1 MSHERFPAT
10 FPRGEIE
17 VSDFASWQDT
27 HTLALMTAVTEAA
40 FMQALSSAARELG
53 FDYCAYGMRMP
64 LPLTNPKVILLSNYS
79 SKWQQRYSERKYLAV
94 DPTVAHGIRSVL
106 PLVWTEELFKN
117 QRDLWEDASA
127 EGLKVG
133 WAQSSYN
140 AQGAVG
146 MLTLA
151 RSDDALSL
159 SELRKNSA
167 QMTVLAQLAH
177 AGLNELISN
186 RQNVNKAAA
195 LTAREI
201 EVLRWTADG
210 KTSGEVGQI
219 MNISE
224 RTANFHIN
232 NSLEKLSAV
241 NKTSAVIKAALLG
254 LL

>member
-1 MSHERFPAT
+1 MALDN
-10 FPRGEIE
+10 
-17 VSDFASWQDT
+17 DFSNWQDA
-27 HTLALMTAVTEAA
+27 HTQALMTATTEAE
-40 FMQALSSAARELG
+40 FFTALSNAAQDLG
-53 FDYCAYGMRMP
+53 FEYCAYGMRMP
-64 LPLTNPKVILLSNYS
+64 LPLSNPKVIMLNNYS
-79 SKWQQRYSERKYLAV
+79 EEWRQRYAAQNYLNI

-106 PLVWTEELFKN
+106 PLIWNESVFESA
-117 QRDLWEDASA
+117 RPLWEDARA
-127 EGLKVG
+127 HGLKVG

-146 MLTLA
+146 MLTMA
-151 RSDDALSL
+151 RSNELL
-159 SELRKNSA
+159 TPNELRKNSV

-177 AGLNELISN
+177 EGMSRLVSARRTAEE
-186 RQNVNKAAA
+186 AAV

-224 RTANFHIN
+224 RTVNFHIN
-232 NSLEKLSAV
+232 NSLEKLGAV
-241 NKTSAVIKAALLG
+241 NKTAAVIKAALMR